1 MMAISRPRRALAEA
15 AAVVGR
21 VLGPAASTVNPD
33 VIVVGGAFGGG
44 GYDLIAD
51 GLLAGLKETAF
62 PAAFDAVTLRTGK
75 RTQRAAALG
84 AVSLIL
90 REGLTDYLFERI
102 DHA

>member
-1 MMAISRPRRALAEA
+1 MGELASLGDVVEKAHTEDPDGPHRTALAEA

-21 VLGPAASTVNPD
+21 VLGPAVSTLNPE

-44 GYDLIAD
+44 DYDLIAD

-75 RTQRAAALG
+75 GRNAPQPSAPCR
-84 AVSLIL
+84 
-90 REGLTDYLFERI
+90 
-102 DHA
+102 